1 MRMVGDVKCTLDH
14 RVIRRWAEERKGK
27 PCRFLHIYF
36 PGYGARGSFARVS
49 WDSFFAEFEDKKLAF
64 VYQER
69 SASGKPSSF
78 YRLVR
83 RLTVNLPLDAGA
95 RAEYEA

>member
-1 MRMVGDVKCTLDH
+1 MAGNVKCTLDH
-14 RVIRRWAEERKGK
+14 SVIRRWAEERKGK

-49 WDSFFAEFEDKKLAF
+49 WDRFFAEFENKKLAF

-69 SASGKPSSF
+69 SASGQPSSF
-78 YRLVR
+78 YRLVH
-83 RLTVNLPLDAGA
+83 RLTANHPLDVNAQ
-95 RAEYEA
+95 AECDA